1 MDWLN
6 WIMRMLRI
14 ISLGGFGLLSGLFS
28 LAEPVTLTFEEALK
42 RVESTNLTVLISR
55 ESVTQAIE
63 NAAQTRSN
71 LLPNITLNATQRL
84 NLSASVGANVVVSG
98 ITNRFDA
105 QLNGRFDLLNPTNIA
120 RYQAAKMAIMVATL
134 GETQVRQSIMATV
147 ASTYFVHLRN
157 LERITVLDDNI
168 SRAQRLRQLAQ
179 NQLNAG
185 VATQIDVTRADSQ
198 LAVSQQARLQ
208 QDTVVQSSELQL
220 KQLLS
225 LDMGQPLQ
233 FVPVAV
239 RRTAPGIYTSGEAE
253 MAFDR
258 RAEMQS
264 ARSQLEQNKLEVK
277 AARFGRLPSLALIG
291 NYGYATATVFDGND
305 AKVWSGSL
313 AMSVPVF
320 DGLRTKSLTNYAL
333 SRRRAQE
340 LRVHYLEN
348 QISAELRLARQD
360 ATSRLAQISVAEKGL
375 ALASEELEL
384 AQKRF
389 EQGVADNREIIEAQA
404 RLSDASD
411 NLVEAVYRYNVSRVE
426 LARARGDVRF
436 ILTENT

>member
-1 MDWLN
+1 
-6 WIMRMLRI
+6 
-14 ISLGGFGLLSGLFS
+14 
-28 LAEPVTLTFEEALK
+28 
-42 RVESTNLTVLISR
+42 
-55 ESVTQAIE
+55 
-63 NAAQTRSN
+63 
-71 LLPNITLNATQRL
+71 
-84 NLSASVGANVVVSG
+84 
-98 ITNRFDA
+98 
-105 QLNGRFDLLNPTNIA
+105 
-120 RYQAAKMAIMVATL
+120 
-134 GETQVRQSIMATV
+134 
-147 ASTYFVHLRN
+147 
-157 LERITVLDDNI
+157 
-168 SRAQRLRQLAQ
+168 
-179 NQLNAG
+179 
-185 VATQIDVTRADSQ
+185 
-198 LAVSQQARLQ
+198 
-208 QDTVVQSSELQL
+208 
-220 KQLLS
+220 
-225 LDMGQPLQ
+225 
-233 FVPVAV
+233 
-239 RRTAPGIYTSGEAE
+239 
-253 MAFDR
+253 
-258 RAEMQS
+258 MQS
-264 ARSQLEQNKLEVK
+264 ARSELEQNKLEVK

-340 LRVHYLEN
+340 LRVHDLEN